1 MKNTETKKINDL
13 VYFKNIKI
21 VQDKN
26 YFNFSL
32 DSVLL
37 PNFIALNLNTKKIM
51 DLCSGNIPIPLILS
65 TKTNATIY
73 AVELQKEIYDLAK
86 ETLEINNLTDRII
99 LLNNNAKEMPNL
111 FETDTFDL
119 ITCNPPY
126 FKHNENSIINENKIK
141 SIARHEIEIK
151 LEDIILISKKLLKNG
166 GSLSLVHR
174 TDRLMEI
181 IDTMKRNN
189 IEPKRIRF
197 IYPKENTESNLV
209 LIDGRKNGK
218 PGLKILPPL
227 YVHNDDG
234 SYTKEVL
241 KMFGSEIDESKKL

>member
-1 MKNTETKKINDL
+1 MKENSTRKINDL
-13 VYFKNIKI
+13 VNYKNIKI
-21 VQDKN
+21 IQDKN

-37 PNFIALNLNTKKIM
+37 PNFVTLNPNTKMIL
-51 DLCSGNIPIPLILS
+51 DLCSGNLPIPLILS
-65 TKTNATIY
+65 TKTNANIY

-86 ETLEINNLTDRII
+86 ETLKINNLENRII
-99 LLNNNAKEMPNL
+99 LYNDNAKNMINK

-126 FKHNENSIINENKIK
+126 FKYNDTSLINDNIVK

-151 LEDIILISKKLLKNG
+151 IEDIIKISKKLLKNG

-174 TDRLMEI
+174 TDRLIEI
-181 IDTMKRNN
+181 IELMRQNN

-197 IYPKENTESNLV
+197 IYPKENTESNLI
-209 LIDGRKNGK
+209 LIDGRKNGN
-218 PGLKILPPL
+218 PGLKILSPL
-227 YVHNDDG
+227 VVHNNDG
-234 SYTKEVL
+234 SYTEEVL
-241 KMFGSEIDESKKL
+241 KMFGSEE